1 MGSGGRPSELRTE
14 AHLLRLLADARA
26 PGFPRPLHFGQQSV
40 DGKLCELLVEEQLG
54 PSIEALWWA
63 AAGGTRLSVGC
74 ALGVAAGALQRLQSL
89 HRLGYVHN
97 DVSPGNLC
105 VGLDVDADGSG
116 TAEVARQQIHLIDLG
131 CCTRASTAAAPA
143 VPTCEPVGTLMYASV
158 AAHEG
163 GVPTRPADDLESL
176 GYMTAFL
183 MRGDLPW
190 EYERSERAV
199 VRAKKQARTDDSML
213 FSGLPDEAAFA
224 MRALLD
230 PALRAGPGDVDH
242 EAVLRS
248 LRFAI
253 AAYTRRQPPSGD
265 ELDVDAPPPLMDW
278 ERQGLRWT
286 AAGVILDADGNVLH
300 SPVATPCNANE

>member
-1 MGSGGRPSELRTE
+1 
-14 AHLLRLLADARA
+14 
-26 PGFPRPLHFGQQSV
+26 
-40 DGKLCELLVEEQLG
+40 
-54 PSIEALWWA
+54 
-63 AAGGTRLSVGC
+63 
-74 ALGVAAGALQRLQSL
+74 
-89 HRLGYVHN
+89 
-97 DVSPGNLC
+97 
-105 VGLDVDADGSG
+105 
-116 TAEVARQQIHLIDLG
+116 
-131 CCTRASTAAAPA
+131 
-143 VPTCEPVGTLMYASV
+143 
-158 AAHEG
+158 
-163 GVPTRPADDLESL
+163 
-176 GYMTAFL
+176 
-183 MRGDLPW
+183 
-190 EYERSERAV
+190 
-199 VRAKKQARTDDSML
+199 ML